1 MEIKKYKKVIF
12 RKDKFEKE
20 MLQTLGQ
27 SEFLLFKL
35 NTDNY
40 DWAIELDNK
49 DISKILQVE
58 ETNGEEYFVVS
69 IMEPVEL
76 GVGSL
81 SLKSKKMVFIMPRW
95 CDIV

>member
-12 RKDKFEKE
+12 RKDKFEDE
-20 MLQTLGQ
+20 MLRTLGQ

-35 NTDNY
+35 NSDNY
-40 DWAIELDNK
+40 DWAVELDNK

-69 IMEPVEL
+69 IMGPVEINNL
-76 GVGSL
+76 RLVSR
-81 SLKSKKMVFIMPRW
+81 KMVFVMPRW